1 MNALRADHRALRWW
15 IIRIGIALAI
25 LPSLLATPC
34 RTSLAQAQAQAQN
47 AKPAGASPLQSVLT
61 KENPIHISSH
71 KMEVSQKEGTVLFE
85 GHVVAQQDTLTM
97 TGKKLMIY
105 SAKGKAKSPKAAGDK
120 SGVVES
126 LDRIEVNGDVT
137 ISQGDKVA
145 TCEKAVYYKQDQKI
159 VLSGNPRVA
168 QGKDVLNGSLITL
181 YLLEE
186 RSVIEGGSQNPV
198 QATIYPEGKK
208 IP

>member
-1 MNALRADHRALRWW
+1 MNALLRDNRALRWRA
-15 IIRIGIALAI
+15 IRIGMMLSI
-25 LPSLLATPC
+25 LPILLAMPSG
-34 RTSLAQAQAQAQN
+34 TSLAQTQSAN
-47 AKPAGASPLQSVLT
+47 PAGASPLQNVLT
-61 KENPIHISSH
+61 KENPIHISSD

-105 SAKGKAKSPKAAGDK
+105 AAKGKAKSPKAGGDK
-120 SGVVES
+120 SGVVDS
-126 LDRIEVNGDVT
+126 LDRIEVDGDVK
-137 ISQGDKVA
+137 ISQGEKVA
-145 TCEKAVYYKQDQKI
+145 TCEKAVYYKQEQKI
-159 VLSGNPRVA
+159 VLSGNPRVS